1 MIDGSLFDPLG
12 DSENRVIKPGSL
24 EHSVLLTRIANL
36 GRDHMPPLATTVLN
50 SQAIELLSDWIT
62 NGLARYQ
69 SYGDWQLAYF
79 GSTNAPNAA
88 PGSDADGDGAINQLE
103 YLTGTNPLLAG
114 DGWGI
119 RLAIAE
125 NQAEIQFPRIANRGF
140 EVQWTTNLADP
151 NSWQPLEV
159 PDNEPLFS
167 ATNSTVRV
175 QDQLISAPRKFYRVR
190 IREP

>member
-1 MIDGSLFDPLG
+1 
-12 DSENRVIKPGSL
+12 
-24 EHSVLLTRIANL
+24 
-36 GRDHMPPLATTVLN
+36 
-50 SQAIELLSDWIT
+50 
-62 NGLARYQ
+62 
-69 SYGDWQLAYF
+69 
-79 GSTNAPNAA
+79 
-88 PGSDADGDGAINQLE
+88 
-103 YLTGTNPLLAG
+103 LAG

-119 RLAIAE
+119 RLALAE
-125 NQAEIQFPRIANRGF
+125 TQAEIQFPRIANRGF

-190 IREP
+190 IFEP